1 MKRRLIVARGMIN
14 DPELLILDEPTTGLD
29 PQARHSVWDQIRIF
43 KNNGKTVLLT
53 THYMDEAEILCDELA
68 IMDSGKILIRGTPR
82 ELISKTVGTDAVE
95 LVSHSFNKGKKI
107 LDLIETKSKLKDVI
121 ISRVS
126 DRIIIYGNEIEEIIS
141 EFESNSELTDIVK
154 RRTTLEDVFLKLTG
168 RQLRD

>member
-82 ELISKTVGTDAVE
+82 ELISKTVGADAVE

-141 EFESNSELTDIVK
+141 EFESNSELTDIIK